1 MSKILLNI
9 RNKVTKKQQ
18 HYRDRS
24 NSSYLTSII
33 FCLIVLSI
41 IISSIWMLLNRIN
54 DINRLSILKVVIIG
68 KRYYTCDDDIKK
80 AILILGMPNRFM
92 SIDISAIQNQIKIIP
107 WIKKVIVRKEWPDK
121 LKIHLVEYKPYAK
134 WNDIFF
140 INTEGSVFSL
150 PTLLKIKDNFL
161 MLYGPKGSQQEVL
174 KMYRVMQQQLTPYNF
189 SIKSVSM
196 TTRHSWQL
204 VLTNDIRLNIGKQDI
219 KKRLNRFVELY
230 PLLKQVTNK
239 YIEYIDLRYS
249 NGVAVGWLPLLTKPT
264 TP

>member
-134 WNDIFF
+134 WN
-140 INTEGSVFSL
+140 
-150 PTLLKIKDNFL
+150 
-161 MLYGPKGSQQEVL
+161 
-174 KMYRVMQQQLTPYNF
+174 
-189 SIKSVSM
+189 
-196 TTRHSWQL
+196 
-204 VLTNDIRLNIGKQDI
+204 
-219 KKRLNRFVELY
+219 
-230 PLLKQVTNK
+230 
-239 YIEYIDLRYS
+239 
-249 NGVAVGWLPLLTKPT
+249 
-264 TP
+264 